1 MNLRL
6 TSTVGSLMLLIG
18 CISHPTIIQP
28 SPGEEHYQPPIA
40 ESYPIHASNG
50 SLFRGGQSV
59 TLFTDRRAYQVGD
72 ILMIVLDETTQGE
85 KSANTEFSKQSEVDI
100 PTPTLGNLNTSEFNA
115 NIQGNRSFDGGAT
128 SSQAN
133 TMSGI
138 ISVMVHRV
146 MPNGVL
152 EVRGEKWISLNQG
165 DEFIRVTGFIR
176 SEDIDSEN
184 RVLSNRLADARISYA
199 GTGELA
205 DANEAGWLSQLINS
219 PWFPL

>member
-1 MNLRL
+1 
-6 TSTVGSLMLLIG
+6 
-18 CISHPTIIQP
+18 
-28 SPGEEHYQPPIA
+28 
-40 ESYPIHASNG
+40 
-50 SLFRGGQSV
+50 
-59 TLFTDRRAYQVGD
+59 
-72 ILMIVLDETTQGE
+72 MIVLDETTQGE